1 MALHIS
7 SKQSAMAEINVTPL
21 VDVMLVLLIVFIVTA
36 PLLMQAV
43 KIDLPRTA
51 QVAPLKETQTAQLA
65 IDAQGTVHIDQR
77 AIHFDALE
85 NELRKMRAAN
95 PELAIQLHA
104 DENIKYGRV
113 AQVMAAI
120 NRAGINKLGF
130 VTVQQPGGSVRR

>member
-95 PELAIQLHA
+95 PELAFLRDHQVLH
-104 DENIKYGRV
+104 
-113 AQVMAAI
+113 
-120 NRAGINKLGF
+120 LGHDH
-130 VTVQQPGGSVRR
+130 GGLRGTGTGVDR